1 MRYFLILLLTFL
13 SNVLLAQSLNDVR
26 YFEIVSEI
34 QDTMIVLNKN
44 DVDKINKTF
53 HEKQI
58 LDSVVVINEEIIYNL
73 QVESKYLKE
82 ILDEQKAIVLNEKKI
97 NSELI
102 NKYESEISDYK
113 KLWKREKY
121 KRIGWQSATGVSIVT
136 FLLILLI

>member
-44 DVDKINKTF
+44 DVNKINKTF
-53 HEKQI
+53 HEKRI
-58 LDSVVVINEEIIYNL
+58 LDSVLVINEEIIYNL